1 MRHGVQKG
9 VHIMKKAWSAVLS
22 VSLAA
27 TVLAGCGASGS
38 GATASDSTSTASSE
52 SAGAAG
58 TTAAAASTTS
68 GTASADDA
76 GTLHIAWTADAQT
89 LDVQTTSADYG
100 IPMNVYDRL
109 FEIKLNDD
117 GSTQLVNSLVKD
129 YTVSDDGLT
138 YNFTL
143 RDDVKFSDGTPLTAN
158 DVAFSLIRLL
168 GLDTSV
174 NTDFASCI
182 KGADDYIAKEGYSYD
197 DTLEGIQVTDDTHL
211 TITLAYPFAGFLY
224 ELATPPCSIYSK
236 AAVEAAGDDYGN
248 DYKSAIG
255 SGPYMLTDWTRD
267 SSIELTQNPN
277 YWGDTPSV
285 KNVDIQIVPDASTIS
300 MMFQNGQL
308 DILDCDILDSSVV
321 ESTYK
326 TQYADK
332 IVSANRLATTYFIMN
347 ENNEYLKDVNVRKAI
362 QMAIDR
368 QSILDTVYS
377 GEGNLCDG
385 IYPKGLIG
393 YSEDNQGW
401 LKYDPDGA
409 KKLLEDAGYKDGD
422 ISFEIATDSSDS
434 ANTSLVV
441 QMIQANLQAVGINT
455 EIKSYD
461 EASWL
466 ALRKS
471 GEMASFVGTWT
482 ADFNDPDNF
491 IYTFFGTD
499 DKTKIRSINY
509 KDEDVMKR
517 IQDARAITDDDKRI
531 AEYDALEKKVVEDD
545 AAWVP
550 LFGRTH
556 LFVTGDR
563 VKKYVPHWAG
573 YGDFFINEVELA
585 D

>member
-1 MRHGVQKG
+1 M
-9 VHIMKKAWSAVLS
+9 
-22 VSLAA
+22 
-27 TVLAGCGASGS
+27 
-38 GATASDSTSTASSE
+38 
-52 SAGAAG
+52 
-58 TTAAAASTTS
+58 
-68 GTASADDA
+68 
-76 GTLHIAWTADAQT
+76 
-89 LDVQTTSADYG
+89 
-100 IPMNVYDRL
+100 
-109 FEIKLNDD
+109 
-117 GSTQLVNSLVKD
+117 
-129 YTVSDDGLT
+129 
-138 YNFTL
+138 
-143 RDDVKFSDGTPLTAN
+143 
-158 DVAFSLIRLL
+158 
-168 GLDTSV
+168 
-174 NTDFASCI
+174 
-182 KGADDYIAKEGYSYD
+182 
-197 DTLEGIQVTDDTHL
+197 
-211 TITLAYPFAGFLY
+211 
-224 ELATPPCSIYSK
+224 
-236 AAVEAAGDDYGN
+236 
-248 DYKSAIG
+248 
-255 SGPYMLTDWTRD
+255 
-267 SSIELTQNPN
+267 
-277 YWGDTPSV
+277 
-285 KNVDIQIVPDASTIS
+285 
-300 MMFQNGQL
+300 
-308 DILDCDILDSSVV
+308 
-321 ESTYK
+321 
-326 TQYADK
+326 
-332 IVSANRLATTYFIMN
+332 
-347 ENNEYLKDVNVRKAI
+347 NVRKAI

-377 GEGNLCDG
+377 GDGNLCDG